1 MMFLP
6 KITIIVV
13 IWQFFLP
20 LLALCYSTMEN
31 GEPSTYLS
39 TYLFI
44 SVWTYELL
52 VYLKGLMHFWS
63 FAGGSVVKNLSS
75 SVGDMGSI
83 PGSGRSPGE
92 GNGNPLQYSC
102 LENPMDGGALW
113 ATVHGVAKSQ
123 TQLSNFT
130 FTLPR
135 GKRADVWWELAMR
148 WARILDTW
156 QASHLL
162 CSSQHMC
169 EADYTTTT

>member
-1 MMFLP
+1 
-6 KITIIVV
+6 
-13 IWQFFLP
+13 
-20 LLALCYSTMEN
+20 MEN

-63 FAGGSVVKNLSS
+63 VAGGSVVKNLSS

-102 LENPMDGGALW
+102 LGNPTDREAW
-113 ATVHGVAKSQ
+113 QKSMGSQ
-123 TQLSNFT
+123 RVGHDLVTKEQQQCIAIIVYFDPYIVPILS
-130 FTLPR
+130 
-135 GKRADVWWELAMR
+135 
-148 WARILDTW
+148 
-156 QASHLL
+156 
-162 CSSQHMC
+162 
-169 EADYTTTT
+169 

>member
-63 FAGGSVVKNLSS
+63 VAGGSVVKNLSS

-102 LENPMDGGALW
+102 LGNPTDREAW
-113 ATVHGVAKSQ
+113 QKSMGSQ
-123 TQLSNFT
+123 RVGHDLVTKEQQQCIAIIVYFDPYIVPILS
-130 FTLPR
+130 
-135 GKRADVWWELAMR
+135 
-148 WARILDTW
+148 
-156 QASHLL
+156 
-162 CSSQHMC
+162 
-169 EADYTTTT
+169 